1 VIPPGHNADFVAHME
16 DVLELYKRPYN
27 PAEPLICMDEQPIQ
41 LTKETRSPVPAGPGR
56 PKRVDY
62 EYERNGTAVHF
73 LFTEPLACWRKVN
86 VRERKTSV
94 DWAHE
99 IKEVLDRDYPKATKV
114 VLVCD
119 NLNTHKPASLYEAF
133 APDEAR
139 RLLERLEIHYT
150 PKHGSWL
157 NIAECELSAMTRQ
170 CLDRRI
176 PDIQTLRRETKQW
189 QTNRNA
195 KQKAVNWQFT
205 TDNARTKLRHL
216 YPQIQMS

>member
-1 VIPPGHNADFVAHME
+1 ME

-27 PAEPLICMDEQPIQ
+27 PAQPLVCMDEQPIQ
-41 LTKETRSPVPAGPGR
+41 LLKETRNPVPASPGQ
-56 PKRVDY
+56 PARVDY

-73 LFTEPLACWRKVN
+73 LFTEPLACWRKVT
-86 VRERKTSV
+86 VQERKTAV
-94 DWAHE
+94 DWARE
-99 IKEVLDRDYPKATKV
+99 IKELLDKDYPNAEKV

-133 APDEAR
+133 APEEAR
-139 RLLERLEIHYT
+139 RLLNRLEIHYT

-170 CLDRRI
+170 CLGRRI
-176 PDIQTLRRETKQW
+176 PNIDALRKETKQW

-195 KQKAVNWQFT
+195 KQKSVSWHFATN
-205 TDNARTKLRHL
+205 DARTKLKHL